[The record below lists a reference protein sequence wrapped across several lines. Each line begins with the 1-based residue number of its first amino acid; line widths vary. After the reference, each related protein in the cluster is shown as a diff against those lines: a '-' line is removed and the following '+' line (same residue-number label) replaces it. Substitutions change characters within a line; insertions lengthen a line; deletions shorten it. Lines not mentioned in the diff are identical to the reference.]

1 MFLYTWTPQECS
13 HCNKKYNAMANFIHC
28 CTFTKISAS
37 KSLFSSNLPS
47 EPGRCL
53 RPGFSVLYPES
64 DEITGQ
70 CHSGYLTNTTTKTL
84 TVFYATRVAVTCLQW
99 HLLHSHQFSPPSPV
113 PTPPDHV
120 TSDIT
125 PLLPITGSQFPHS
138 RHSEFWT
145 GCKIT

>member
-1 MFLYTWTPQECS
+1 MQWQIL
-13 HCNKKYNAMANFIHC
+13 
-28 CTFTKISAS
+28 FTVALLPKLVLA
-37 KSLFSSNLPS
+37 KVLFSSNSPS
-47 EPGRCL
+47 EPGRCP

-70 CHSGYLTNTTTKTL
+70 CHSGCLTNTTRKKKKKSPTAS
-84 TVFYATRVAVTCLQW
+84 YATRVAVTCLQW
-99 HLLHSHQFSPPSPV
+99 HLLHSHQFSLPSPV

-120 TSDIT
+120 TFDIT
-125 PLLPITGSQFPHS
+125 PLLPITGSRFLHS